1 MKSPEVDVCLV
12 ISTRMAT
19 LAELAGRIG
28 IEGAEGSH
36 SQGEPHIL
44 KNRGKHPS
52 TVWKV
57 CSTFPQ
63 TAGVD
68 EHLGDLIAR
77 LPPAALGSEVLP
89 PDAEKYISIGFFSN
103 AQIPTLT
110 LSERALAI
118 GKAYGASIEI
128 SWYSPLDDE

>member
-1 MKSPEVDVCLV
+1 MKSAELDVCLV
-12 ISTRMAT
+12 ISTKMAT
-19 LAELAGRIG
+19 LAELASRIG

-36 SQGEPHIL
+36 SQGEPHVL

-57 CSTFPQ
+57 CSTLPQ
-63 TAGVD
+63 TAAIE
-68 EHLGDLIAR
+68 EHLEDVVAR
-77 LPPAALGSEVLP
+77 LPPTSLGPEVLP
-89 PDAEKYISIGFFSN
+89 QDSETYISIGFFSN

-118 GKAYGASIEI
+118 AKAYGASIET
-128 SWYSPLDDE
+128 SWYYPLDEK